1 MARPLYTFNALI
13 VACGRVCSKL
23 CHSILV
29 SMLSMFISLQL
40 PRFRFRVVSMPST
53 FITTPQTALCNG
65 FFCVLGIDVNCFAF
79 VTSCKFNGCDGVFFL
94 QSGASNDAIELFEEM
109 QKLGVRPDRITYV
122 GVISATT
129 ASGQWDLAQSFIRKM
144 QVCTLVCFS

>member
-1 MARPLYTFNALI
+1 VRQLPLALELFKWMEQKEMARPLYTFNALI

-79 VTSCKFNGCDGVFFL
+79 VTSCKFNGCDGVFFPSEWCE
-94 QSGASNDAIELFEEM
+94 Q
-109 QKLGVRPDRITYV
+109 
-122 GVISATT
+122 
-129 ASGQWDLAQSFIRKM
+129 
-144 QVCTLVCFS
+144 